1 MRSARMGNECSFE
14 HINETGYIYLP
25 MAASAKIIN
34 LRNLLA
40 ERFPHPSSSAASRLS
55 TGLPCLEEAISG
67 GLPRGAITELIS
79 PGRSATRSVAGWPG
93 ASAGSA
99 SLIHALIHCAYR
111 DNYFVALIDG
121 RDSFD
126 PCGLNN
132 AWLQHLLWI
141 RCSKTSESVK
151 AADLLLRDGNFPLV
165 IIDLVLNAP
174 EELRRIPQTNW
185 YRLQRLVELLPTACL
200 VLTRYEMVSSAQ
212 LKLVLQNSWDVQ
224 SFESDDAL
232 SRLRIVVK
240 RSHLPEVSRD
250 RYLATTIQEPQQS
263 AAS

>member
-1 MRSARMGNECSFE
+1 
-14 HINETGYIYLP
+14 
-25 MAASAKIIN
+25 MAASTKIIN

-40 ERFPHPSSSAASRLS
+40 ERFPHPSFSTASRLS
-55 TGLPCLEEAISG
+55 TGLPCLEAAIAG

-79 PGRSATRSVAGWPG
+79 PGRSATHTVAGWPG
-93 ASAGSA
+93 RSAGSA
-99 SLIHALIHCAYR
+99 TLIHALLHCAYR

-141 RCSKTSESVK
+141 RCTKASETVK

-165 IIDLVLNAP
+165 IVDLVLNGP
-174 EELRRIPQTNW
+174 EELRQIPQTNW
-185 YRLQRLVELLPTACL
+185 YRLQRLVELLPVACL

-212 LKLVLQNSWDVQ
+212 LKLVLENWWDIQN
-224 SFESDDAL
+224 FESDDAL

-250 RYLATTIQEPQQS
+250 SYLA
-263 AAS
+263 AASQATPKSAVI